1 PDARSTCRSSA
12 GPPTSRSFA
21 RSTSRFSGSARI
33 ARRSCSCNW
42 GQTAMPTI
50 GSVISSCRTTRTS
63 PSPSAPMRSH
73 TMCAVARSC
82 CSAAA
87 GTFRRRSLGFGR
99 RHSGR
104 SEVSVCSAEM
114 ADLTE
119 RVAAKIA
126 EMDRY
131 LDRTGGH
138 VELVDV
144 QDGIARVRLVLTRPR
159 ANRLVAS
166 LQVKGGIERALK
178 ADIPELRGVEA
189 ANLPPYT
196 FLGWDEPDFIP

>member
-1 PDARSTCRSSA
+1 
-12 GPPTSRSFA
+12 
-21 RSTSRFSGSARI
+21 
-33 ARRSCSCNW
+33 
-42 GQTAMPTI
+42 
-50 GSVISSCRTTRTS
+50 
-63 PSPSAPMRSH
+63 
-73 TMCAVARSC
+73 
-82 CSAAA
+82 
-87 GTFRRRSLGFGR
+87 
-99 RHSGR
+99 
-104 SEVSVCSAEM
+104 M

-166 LQVKGGIERALK
+166 LQVKSGIERALK

-189 ANLPPYT
+189 VNLPPYT
-196 FLGWDEPDFIP
+196 VLGWDEPDFIPIDLPAKDGSS

>member
-1 PDARSTCRSSA
+1 
-12 GPPTSRSFA
+12 
-21 RSTSRFSGSARI
+21 
-33 ARRSCSCNW
+33 
-42 GQTAMPTI
+42 
-50 GSVISSCRTTRTS
+50 
-63 PSPSAPMRSH
+63 
-73 TMCAVARSC
+73 
-82 CSAAA
+82 
-87 GTFRRRSLGFGR
+87 
-99 RHSGR
+99 
-104 SEVSVCSAEM
+104 M

-166 LQVKGGIERALK
+166 LQVKSGIERALK
-178 ADIPELRGVEA
+178 ADIPELRGGDA
-189 ANLPPYT
+189 GNLPPIT
-196 FLGWDEPDFIP
+196 CCGVSGPALEPSVVPGE

>member
-1 PDARSTCRSSA
+1 
-12 GPPTSRSFA
+12 
-21 RSTSRFSGSARI
+21 
-33 ARRSCSCNW
+33 
-42 GQTAMPTI
+42 
-50 GSVISSCRTTRTS
+50 
-63 PSPSAPMRSH
+63 
-73 TMCAVARSC
+73 
-82 CSAAA
+82 
-87 GTFRRRSLGFGR
+87 
-99 RHSGR
+99 
-104 SEVSVCSAEM
+104 M

-126 EMDRY
+126 EMDRF

-166 LQVKGGIERALK
+166 LQVKSGIERALK

-189 ANLPPYT
+189 VNLPPYT
-196 FLGWDEPDFIP
+196 VLGWDEPDFIPIDLPAKDGAS

>member
-1 PDARSTCRSSA
+1 
-12 GPPTSRSFA
+12 
-21 RSTSRFSGSARI
+21 
-33 ARRSCSCNW
+33 
-42 GQTAMPTI
+42 
-50 GSVISSCRTTRTS
+50 
-63 PSPSAPMRSH
+63 
-73 TMCAVARSC
+73 
-82 CSAAA
+82 
-87 GTFRRRSLGFGR
+87 
-99 RHSGR
+99 
-104 SEVSVCSAEM
+104 M

-144 QDGIARVRLVLTRPR
+144 QDGLARVRLVLTRPR

-166 LQVKGGIERALK
+166 LQVKSGIERALK

-189 ANLPPYT
+189 VNLPPYT
-196 FLGWDEPDFIP
+196 VLGWDEPDFIPIDLPAKDGAS

>member
-1 PDARSTCRSSA
+1 
-12 GPPTSRSFA
+12 
-21 RSTSRFSGSARI
+21 
-33 ARRSCSCNW
+33 
-42 GQTAMPTI
+42 
-50 GSVISSCRTTRTS
+50 
-63 PSPSAPMRSH
+63 
-73 TMCAVARSC
+73 
-82 CSAAA
+82 
-87 GTFRRRSLGFGR
+87 
-99 RHSGR
+99 
-104 SEVSVCSAEM
+104 M

-166 LQVKGGIERALK
+166 LQVKSGIERALK

-189 ANLPPYT
+189 VNLPPYT
-196 FLGWDEPDFIP
+196 VLGWDEPDFIPIDLPAKDGAS

>member
-1 PDARSTCRSSA
+1 
-12 GPPTSRSFA
+12 
-21 RSTSRFSGSARI
+21 
-33 ARRSCSCNW
+33 
-42 GQTAMPTI
+42 
-50 GSVISSCRTTRTS
+50 
-63 PSPSAPMRSH
+63 
-73 TMCAVARSC
+73 
-82 CSAAA
+82 
-87 GTFRRRSLGFGR
+87 
-99 RHSGR
+99 
-104 SEVSVCSAEM
+104 M

-144 QDGIARVRLVLTRPR
+144 QDGIARVRLVLARPR

-166 LQVKGGIERALK
+166 LQVKSGIERALK

-189 ANLPPYT
+189 VNLPPYT
-196 FLGWDEPDFIP
+196 VLGWDEPDFIPIDLPAKDGAS